1 MVIDAGEPGT
11 SDKFRI
17 RIWNKVTQAVI
28 YDNEMGAPDPA
39 SPTTVLGGGNIQVH
53 NFLHVAGGAVAGA
66 AEPDLTQEEL
76 TPIVAEA
83 VARWA
88 GAGVGGSAGLGGV
101 EVRVA
106 DLPDTLLGVT
116 TPGVIWVDRDAAGHG
131 WFIDPTPA
139 DDSEFITPG
148 DPAVAG
154 RVDLLTVVAHE
165 MGHVLGLEHSAT
177 GVMQEALGL
186 GVRHPVGCTCPLC
199 RAAAAAAAE
208 TTTAP
213 AAGDPTV
220 APTFTRVVRAVPAA
234 DPVPAGG
241 PTGTPTFAGPV
252 AGPVAGGSSPFAPP
266 ATGPRDGLA
275 LGPDVRRQ
283 DEAPVRPDPPP
294 VPLAVAGE
302 EARVSPPAEPRRTF
316 STAVAADDLF
326 PDPEGILPGDE
337 LSPPP
342 GRA

>member
-1 MVIDAGEPGT
+1 M
-11 SDKFRI
+11 
-17 RIWNKVTQAVI
+17 
-28 YDNEMGAPDPA
+28 
-39 SPTTVLGGGNIQVH
+39 
-53 NFLHVAGGAVAGA
+53 
-66 AEPDLTQEEL
+66 
-76 TPIVAEA
+76 
-83 VARWA
+83 
-88 GAGVGGSAGLGGV
+88 
-101 EVRVA
+101 
-106 DLPDTLLGVT
+106 
-116 TPGVIWVDRDAAGHG
+116 
-131 WFIDPTPA
+131 
-139 DDSEFITPG
+139 
-148 DPAVAG
+148 
-154 RVDLLTVVAHE
+154 DLLTVVAHE

-199 RAAAAAAAE
+199 MAAAAAAAE

-241 PTGTPTFAGPV
+241 PTSTPTFAGPV
-252 AGPVAGGSSPFAPP
+252 AGPPGGSSALAPP
-266 ATGPRDGLA
+266 AT
-275 LGPDVRRQ
+275 GPDVRRQ

>member
-1 MVIDAGEPGT
+1 M
-11 SDKFRI
+11 
-17 RIWNKVTQAVI
+17 
-28 YDNEMGAPDPA
+28 
-39 SPTTVLGGGNIQVH
+39 
-53 NFLHVAGGAVAGA
+53 
-66 AEPDLTQEEL
+66 

-199 RAAAAAAAE
+199 RAAAADTVVYGVLFLSMTGLYLWWMLRSERTIGWLLIGGGAL
-208 TTTAP
+208 TVTALVV
-213 AAGDPTV
+213 ALSAG
-220 APTFTRVVRAVPAA
+220 
-234 DPVPAGG
+234 
-241 PTGTPTFAGPV
+241 
-252 AGPVAGGSSPFAPP
+252 
-266 ATGPRDGLA
+266 
-275 LGPDVRRQ
+275 
-283 DEAPVRPDPPP
+283 
-294 VPLAVAGE
+294 
-302 EARVSPPAEPRRTF
+302 
-316 STAVAADDLF
+316 
-326 PDPEGILPGDE
+326 
-337 LSPPP
+337 
-342 GRA
+342 